1 LSRRR
6 ERRRAGP
13 SRTQDR
19 RRALDRQR
27 EPLPTRVDVTPPLPA
42 AYHLAL
48 EAGLRETGVD
58 LDSAQRSAIDGH
70 VRLLL
75 AWNQSINLTA
85 IRDPEAVAVGHVVD
99 SLSAVAV
106 MRERELR
113 RFVDLGSGGGFP
125 GLPLAAALDAD
136 MALLVD
142 SVAKKVRFLDA
153 AVAAVGMAGTVATFT
168 GRAERLAGD
177 PEHRQRWPAV
187 LARAVA
193 ALPELV
199 ELSFPLLAR
208 GGVLIAWK
216 RGDVSTEATA
226 AARAVDALGGGVLQT
241 ADVSVS
247 GLTGHRLVIVT
258 KTGFT
263 PESFPR
269 DPAVRRRSPW

>member
-1 LSRRR
+1 
-6 ERRRAGP
+6 
-13 SRTQDR
+13 
-19 RRALDRQR
+19 
-27 EPLPTRVDVTPPLPA
+27 
-42 AYHLAL
+42 
-48 EAGLRETGVD
+48 
-58 LDSAQRSAIDGH
+58 LDSALRSAIDGH

-75 AWNQSINLTA
+75 AWNRAINLTA

-125 GLPLAAALDAD
+125 GLPVAAALEADA
-136 MALLVD
+136 ALLVD

-153 AVAAVGMAGTVATFT
+153 AVAAVGMGGTVATFT

-177 PEHRQRWPAV
+177 PEHRQHWPAV

-247 GLTGHRLVIVT
+247 GLTGHRLVVVT
-258 KTGFT
+258 KTGST
-263 PESFPR
+263 PERFPR

>member
-1 LSRRR
+1 
-6 ERRRAGP
+6 
-13 SRTQDR
+13 
-19 RRALDRQR
+19 
-27 EPLPTRVDVTPPLPA
+27 LPA
-42 AYHLAL
+42 AYDRAL
-48 EAGLRETGVD
+48 EAGLREVGVNVD
-58 LDSAQRSAIDGH
+58 PAQRSAIDGH

-75 AWNQSINLTA
+75 AWNQAINLTA

-99 SLSAVAV
+99 SLSAVPV

-125 GLPLAAALDAD
+125 GLPVAAALEADA
-136 MALLVD
+136 ALLVD

-153 AVAAVGMAGTVATFT
+153 AVAAVGMTRTVATFT
-168 GRAERLAGD
+168 GRAELLAGE

-187 LARAVA
+187 LSRAVA

-258 KTGFT
+258 KTGST
-263 PESFPR
+263 PEGFPR

>member
-6 ERRRAGP
+6 ERHRAGP
-13 SRTQDR
+13 SRTQDW

-27 EPLPTRVDVTPPLPA
+27 EPLPTRVDTTPPLPA
-42 AYHLAL
+42 AYDRAL
-48 EAGLRETGVD
+48 DAGLREIGVELGD
-58 LDSAQRSAIDGH
+58 EQRSAIDGH

-85 IRDPEAVAVGHVVD
+85 IRDPEAVAFGHVVD
-99 SLSAVAV
+99 SLSALPVL
-106 MRERELR
+106 RERKIR

-125 GLPLAAALDAD
+125 GLPLAAALPADA
-136 MALLVD
+136 ALLVD
-142 SVAKKVRFLDA
+142 SVAKKARFLDA
-153 AVAAVGMAGTVATFT
+153 AAAAVGMAGTVVTFS

-177 PEHRQRWPAV
+177 PGHRERWPAV

-216 RGDVSTEATA
+216 RGDVSAEATA
-226 AARAVDALGGGVLQT
+226 ATRAADALGGGSLRT
-241 ADVSVS
+241 IDVSVS
-247 GLTGHRLVIVT
+247 GLHRHRLVVIT
-258 KTGFT
+258 KTGRT
-263 PESFPR
+263 PDRFPR
-269 DPAVRRRSPW
+269 DPALRRRSPW

>member
-1 LSRRR
+1 M
-6 ERRRAGP
+6 
-13 SRTQDR
+13 
-19 RRALDRQR
+19 
-27 EPLPTRVDVTPPLPA
+27 PA
-42 AYHLAL
+42 AYDRAL
-48 EAGLRETGVD
+48 EAGLREIGVD
-58 LDSAQRSAIDGH
+58 LDSTQRSAIDGH

-75 AWNQSINLTA
+75 AWNQAINLTA
-85 IRDPEAVAVGHVVD
+85 IRDPEDVAVGHVVD
-99 SLSAVAV
+99 SLSAVPV
-106 MRERELR
+106 MRERGLR

-125 GLPLAAALDAD
+125 GLPVAAALDAD
-136 MALLVD
+136 AALLVD

-153 AVAAVGMAGTVATFT
+153 AAAAVGMTRTVATFT

-199 ELSFPLLAR
+199 ELSFPLLAP

-226 AARAVDALGGGVLQT
+226 AARAVLALGGGVLQT

-247 GLTGHRLVIVT
+247 GLSGHRLVIVT
-258 KTGFT
+258 KTGST
-263 PESFPR
+263 PERFPR
-269 DPAVRRRSPW
+269 DPVVRRRSPW